1 MNTETSTTVFD
12 VIVIGGSHAGQSA
25 ALQIARARRRVLV
38 IDAGA
43 RRNRFAAQ
51 SHGVIGL
58 DGRSPDA
65 IAADGKAQLLA
76 YPNAQWR
83 ADTVVR
89 AESGEAG
96 YALRCASGQSYAARQ
111 LVLAFGVVDELP
123 ELEGLRERWGESVF
137 HCPYCHGYELKQGR
151 IGVLGGGPLSYL
163 SAMLMPEWG
172 PTVFLSGGGF
182 EPDAAQR
189 EALAQRGV
197 DIVRERIARIVER
210 ATVELAD
217 GRRLAF
223 DGLFM
228 MNRFRLSSP
237 VAEQLGCAIEE
248 GPLGPYVRTDDAME
262 TSAPGVFA
270 CGDITQRGGT
280 VALAIGNGALAGI
293 AAHRKLVF
301 G

>member
-1 MNTETSTTVFD
+1 MNSETSSMLFD
-12 VIVIGGSHAGQSA
+12 VVVIGGSHAGQSA

-65 IAADGKAQLLA
+65 IAAEGKAQLLA

-83 ADTVVR
+83 ADSVVR
-89 AESGEAG
+89 AERSDAG
-96 YALRCASGQSYAARQ
+96 YTLRCASGQDYRARQ

-123 ELEGLRERWGESVF
+123 ELEGLEERWGESVF
-137 HCPYCHGYELKQGR
+137 HCPYCHGYELDRGR

-172 PTVFLSGGGF
+172 QTVFLTDGGY
-182 EPDAAQR
+182 EPDEEQR
-189 EALAQRGV
+189 EALARRGV
-197 DIVRERIARIVER
+197 EIVRDRIARIVDR

-217 GRRLAF
+217 GRRIAF
-223 DGLFM
+223 DGLFT

-270 CGDITQRGGT
+270 CGDITHRGGT

>member
-1 MNTETSTTVFD
+1 MNPERSTSHFD

-25 ALQIARARRRVLV
+25 ALQIARARRRVL
-38 IDAGA
+38 IIAAGA

-51 SHGVIGL
+51 SHGVIGQ

-89 AESGEAG
+89 AERTDTGH
-96 YALRCASGQSYAARQ
+96 ALHCASGQRYDARH

-123 ELEGLRERWGESVF
+123 DLEGLCERWGQSVF
-137 HCPYCHGYELKQGR
+137 HCPYCHGYELDQGR
-151 IGVLGGGPLSYL
+151 IGVLASGPLSFL

-172 PTVFLSGGGF
+172 RTVLLTDGRF
-182 EPDAAQR
+182 EPDAEQR
-189 EALAQRGV
+189 EALARREV
-197 DIVRERIARIVER
+197 EIVRERVVRLVDR
-210 ATVELAD
+210 ASVELAD

-223 DGLFM
+223 DGLFT
-228 MNRFRLSSP
+228 MNRMHLASP
-237 VAEQLGCAIEE
+237 VAAQLGCVIEE

-262 TSAPGVFA
+262 TSVPGVFA
-270 CGDITQRGGT
+270 CGDITHRGGT

-301 G
+301 A

>member
-1 MNTETSTTVFD
+1 MNTEHATTPFD

-51 SHGVIGL
+51 SHGVIGQ
-58 DGRSPDA
+58 DGRAPDA
-65 IAADGKAQLLA
+65 IAADGRAQLLA

-83 ADTVVR
+83 ADTVER
-89 AESGEAG
+89 AARTDTG
-96 YALRCASGQSYAARQ
+96 YTLLGASGARYDARH

-123 ELEGLRERWGESVF
+123 DLEGLRERWGSSVF
-137 HCPYCHGYELKQGR
+137 HCPYCHGYELDQGR
-151 IGVLGGGPLSYL
+151 IGVLGSGPLSYL

-172 PTVFLSGGGF
+172 KTVFLTDGSF
-182 EPDAAQR
+182 EPDDAQR
-189 EALAQRGV
+189 AALAQREV
-197 DIVRERIARIVER
+197 EIVRERVARIVER
-210 ATVELAD
+210 ATVELVD
-217 GRRLAF
+217 GRRFAF
-223 DGLFM
+223 DGLFT
-228 MNRFRLSSP
+228 MNRFRLSST
-237 VAEQLGCAIEE
+237 VAEQLGCVIED

-262 TSAPGVFA
+262 TSVPGVFA
-270 CGDITQRGGT
+270 CGDITHRGGT
-280 VALAIGNGALAGI
+280 VALAIGNGALAGL

>member
-1 MNTETSTTVFD
+1 M
-12 VIVIGGSHAGQSA
+12 
-25 ALQIARARRRVLV
+25 LV

-96 YALRCASGQSYAARQ
+96 YALRCASGKSYAARQ

-151 IGVLGGGPLSYL
+151 IGVLGGGPC
-163 SAMLMPEWG
+163 P
-172 PTVFLSGGGF
+172 
-182 EPDAAQR
+182 
-189 EALAQRGV
+189 
-197 DIVRERIARIVER
+197 IC
-210 ATVELAD
+210 
-217 GRRLAF
+217 RR
-223 DGLFM
+223 
-228 MNRFRLSSP
+228 
-237 VAEQLGCAIEE
+237 C
-248 GPLGPYVRTDDAME
+248 
-262 TSAPGVFA
+262 
-270 CGDITQRGGT
+270 
-280 VALAIGNGALAGI
+280 
-293 AAHRKLVF
+293 
-301 G
+301 

>member
-1 MNTETSTTVFD
+1 MNSEASATPVD

-43 RRNRFAAQ
+43 RRNRFAAH
-51 SHGVIGL
+51 SHGVIGQ

-83 ADTVVR
+83 ADSVVR
-89 AESGEAG
+89 AERTDSG
-96 YALRCASGQSYAARQ
+96 YALHCASGQRYEARH

-123 ELEGLRERWGESVF
+123 DLEGLRERWGQTVF
-137 HCPYCHGYELKQGR
+137 HCPYCHGYELDQGR
-151 IGVLGGGPLSYL
+151 IGVLGSGPLSYL

-172 PTVFLSGGGF
+172 ETVFLTDGSV
-182 EPDAAQR
+182 ELDAAQR

-197 DIVRERIARIVER
+197 EIVPERVARIVER
-210 ATVELAD
+210 ASVELVD
-217 GRRLAF
+217 GRRLVF
-223 DGLFM
+223 DGLFT
-228 MNRFRLSSP
+228 MNRMRLSSV
-237 VAEQLGCAIEE
+237 VAEQLGCVIEE

-262 TSAPGVFA
+262 TSVPGVFA
-270 CGDITQRGGT
+270 CGDITHRGGT

-301 G
+301 A